1 MASGVFDD
9 ILIQHLWST
18 QEFRDIF
25 NDHNRLQKWY
35 DFEAAFALEQGE
47 LGIIPKEAAADIA
60 ANCKISKIDVRVRKA
75 TSRSPSRGRA
85 TWRRP

>member
-18 QEFRDIF
+18 EEFRNIF
-25 NDHNRLQKWY
+25 NDRNRLQKWY

-60 ANCKISKIDVRVRKA
+60 ANCKL
-75 TSRSPSRGRA
+75 
-85 TWRRP
+85 WRLKSAASNIRWCRR

>member
-18 QEFRDIF
+18 EEFRNIF

-60 ANCKISKIDVRVRKA
+60 ATIALGVARINEHGHDITRIVIA
-75 TSRSPSRGRA
+75 
-85 TWRRP
+85 